1 MEFLGK
7 IWTTQLQLLDG
18 VLIQLLE
25 PNFGLWETPMGQA
38 GETMEISLLNVVLTN
53 LLLKVKQLLMNQ
65 FYVVSLNADYYY
77 LVYLF
82 KP

>member
-1 MEFLGK
+1 M
-7 IWTTQLQLLDG
+7 D
-18 VLIQLLE
+18 
-25 PNFGLWETPMGQA
+25 QA
-38 GETMEISLLNVVLTN
+38 GEIMEISLLNVVLTN